1 MRERSPLKSLA
12 ATKRRKNLV
21 APITSGRTAERGI
34 PMTKTEMFAAIRET
48 LTDAEQIAFIDHEIE
63 LLAKRNANRSS
74 KPTKAQLEKDA
85 QREQI
90 VEFLGEN
97 PSATCAQVA
106 ESLGVTLHSATGL
119 LTTLRKAGVVRRD
132 YQGKTPVYSLGS
144 EVAEAE

>member
-1 MRERSPLKSLA
+1 
-12 ATKRRKNLV
+12 
-21 APITSGRTAERGI
+21 
-34 PMTKTEMFAAIRET
+34 MTKTEMFTAIRET

-74 KPTKAQLEKDA
+74 KPSKAQLEKDA

-106 ESLGVTLHSATGL
+106 EALGVTLHSATGL

-144 EVAEAE
+144 EIAEAE

>member
-1 MRERSPLKSLA
+1 
-12 ATKRRKNLV
+12 
-21 APITSGRTAERGI
+21 
-34 PMTKTEMFAAIRET
+34 MTKTEMFAAIRET

-74 KPTKAQLEKDA
+74 KPSKAQLEKDA

-97 PSATCAQVA
+97 PNATCAQVA

>member
-1 MRERSPLKSLA
+1 
-12 ATKRRKNLV
+12 
-21 APITSGRTAERGI
+21 
-34 PMTKTEMFAAIRET
+34 MTKTEMFTAIRET

-97 PSATCAQVA
+97 PSTTCAQVA

-144 EVAEAE
+144 EIAEAE